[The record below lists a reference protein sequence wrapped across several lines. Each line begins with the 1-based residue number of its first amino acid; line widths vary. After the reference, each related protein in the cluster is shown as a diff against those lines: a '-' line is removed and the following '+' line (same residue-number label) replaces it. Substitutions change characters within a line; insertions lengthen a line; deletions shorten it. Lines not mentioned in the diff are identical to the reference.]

1 MAGMMR
7 WDSRAFEVQVAKNA
21 LRKVTAICVTGVAY
35 AKTHIP
41 RVPDSASPPGGF
53 PFGKTMNL
61 EQNITY
67 TVEATFDGIHGLFGV
82 IPVEGRKGS
91 GELGYAY
98 LLETGTS
105 KMLPRPWLTLTMD
118 AVEAAHGVKF
128 ERSI

>member
-1 MAGMMR
+1 MAGMMQ
-7 WDSRAFEVQVAKNA
+7 WDSRAFEQKVAA
-21 LRKVTAICVTGVAY
+21 SAMRRVTSICVSGVAY

-41 RVPDSASPPGGF
+41 RVPDAASPPGGF

-61 EQNITY
+61 AQNITF
-67 TVEATFDGIHGLFGV
+67 TVEATFEGIRGMFGV
-82 IPVEGRKGS
+82 IPVEGGKGS
-91 GELGYAY
+91 SELGYAY

-118 AVEAAHGVKF
+118 AVEAQHGVKF